1 MVDPWRDEP
10 EQQQE
15 SARQREEPEAVPAI
29 SSEQPSVAAGIGVGA
44 YVGRTE
50 EDDAA
55 DNDQESH
62 VSPADNDGE
71 TVPQDEVA
79 DQVGG

>member
-1 MVDPWRDEP
+1 MDPNRDDPIE
-10 EQQQE
+10 E
-15 SARQREEPEAVPAI
+15 SAPESRPAPEVVPAI
-29 SSEQPSVAAGIGVGA
+29 SSEQPPIAAGIGVDS

-50 EDDAA
+50 ERDA

-62 VSPADNDGE
+62 VSPPDNDGE
-71 TVPQDEVA
+71 TVPQDEVV